1 MGKRKKEAIKVVLDT
16 NILVSALLFKGELSK
31 IVDLWK
37 KGRIIPFFSRET
49 FDEFMRVLEYP
60 KFSLTNTEIKTIL
73 EKEVLPY
80 FEVVD
85 VADEFKGVCRDP
97 DDNKFLSC
105 AVSASANLIVS
116 GDKDLCDLRTYRSVR
131 IVSAIEFI
139 RMFD

>member
-1 MGKRKKEAIKVVLDT
+1 MGKRKKEAVKVVLDT

-37 KGRIIPFFSRET
+37 NGRTVPFFSRET
-49 FDEFMRVLEYP
+49 FDELVRVLEYP
-60 KFSLTNTEIKTIL
+60 KFSLTKTEIKTIF
-73 EKEVLPY
+73 EQEVIPY

-85 VADEFKGVCRDP
+85 ITDEVKGVCKDP
-97 DDNKFLSC
+97 DDDKFLSC
-105 AVSASANLIVS
+105 AVSAFANLIVS
-116 GDKDLCDLRTYRSVR
+116 GDKDLCVLRKYRSVR

>member
-1 MGKRKKEAIKVVLDT
+1 MGKRKKEAVKVVLDT

-37 KGRIIPFFSRET
+37 KGRIVPFFSRET
-49 FDEFMRVLEYP
+49 FDELVRVLEYP
-60 KFSLTNTEIKTIL
+60 KFSLTKTEIKTIF
-73 EKEVLPY
+73 EQEVIPY

-85 VADEFKGVCRDP
+85 ITDEVKGVCKDT
-97 DDNKFLSC
+97 DDDKFLSC
-105 AVSASANLIVS
+105 AVSAFVDFIVS

>member
-37 KGRIIPFFSRET
+37 KGRIVPFFSRET

-73 EKEVLPY
+73 EKELLPY

-85 VADEFKGVCRDP
+85 VAGEVKGVCRDP

-116 GDKDLCDLRTYRSVR
+116 GDKDLCDLRTYKFVK
-131 IVSAIEFI
+131 IIGALEFI
-139 RMFD
+139 KMFD

>member
-37 KGRIIPFFSRET
+37 KGRIIPFFSGET

-73 EKEVLPY
+73 EKELLPY

-85 VADEFKGVCRDP
+85 VADEVKGVCRDP

-116 GDKDLCDLRTYRSVR
+116 GDKDLCVLRKYRTVR